1 MISQTKLQFPEFQLR
16 VKNTEKGWLIFD
28 IIRKKY
34 VTLTPEEWVRQHVI
48 HYLIQVLN
56 VSATLIQV
64 EKRVLTGTVNS
75 RFDIATYYP
84 DSSVQLVVECK
95 ATFVPLTPETAA
107 QVLRYS
113 EPLAPDYIMITNG
126 LNHHVASLNK
136 EASVYHWI
144 ENFSDFKLV

>member
-34 VTLTPEEWVRQHVI
+34 ITLTPEEWVRQHVI

-95 ATFVPLTPETAA
+95 ASTVPLTQETTD

-126 LNHHVASLNK
+126 LHHHVACLSK
-136 EASVYHWI
+136 RDSVYQWI
-144 ENFSDFKLV
+144 ENFKDFQLV

>member
-48 HYLIQVLN
+48 HYLVQILK
-56 VSATLIQV
+56 VSTALIQV

-95 ATFVPLTPETAA
+95 ASTVPLTQETTD

-126 LNHHVASLNK
+126 LHHHVACLNK
-136 EASVYHWI
+136 RQSVYQWI
-144 ENFSDFKLV
+144 ENFKDFQLV

>member
-34 VTLTPEEWVRQHVI
+34 ITLTPEEWVRQHVI
-48 HYLIQVLN
+48 HYLVQILK
-56 VSATLIQV
+56 VSTALIQV

-95 ATFVPLTPETAA
+95 ASTVPLTQETTD

-126 LNHHVASLNK
+126 LHHHVACLNK
-136 EASVYHWI
+136 RQSVYQWI
-144 ENFSDFKLV
+144 ENFKDFQLV